1 MANYIVCPHCGSH
14 LDHGERCDCQR
25 IDLQPEEI
33 PGAALNGTARAAL
46 HAAAKAF
53 EDPAFAADY
62 ERWLAERN
70 TKKAA
75 V

>member
-1 MANYIVCPHCGSH
+1 MAIFITCPQCGSN

-25 IDLQPEEI
+25 IDIKPEEI
-33 PGAALNGTARAAL
+33 PAAALNGAARAAL

-53 EDPAFAADY
+53 EDPEIAADF
-62 ERWLAERN
+62 ERWQSERK